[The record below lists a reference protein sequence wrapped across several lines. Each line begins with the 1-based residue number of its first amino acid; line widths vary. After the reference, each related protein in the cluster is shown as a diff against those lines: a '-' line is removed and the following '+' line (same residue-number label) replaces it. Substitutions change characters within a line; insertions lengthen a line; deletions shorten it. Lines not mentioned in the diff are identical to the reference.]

1 MKKYMIPSMEETK
14 LNALRTYMIGGS
26 VEGDEI
32 LEDGGDTENGGIQ
45 EGDAKNR
52 LSDEELEEILG
63 QQKDGWNG
71 GLW

>member
-14 LNALRTYMIGGS
+14 LNALHTYMIGGS

-32 LEDGGDTENGGIQ
+32 LEDGGDTGSGGIT
-45 EGDAKNR
+45 EGDAKDR

>member
-1 MKKYMIPSMEETK
+1 MEVAQ
-14 LNALRTYMIGGS
+14 LAPIHTYLIGASADGE
-26 VEGDEI
+26 VI
-32 LEDGGDTENGGIQ
+32 EDGGNTDEGGIT
-45 EGDAKNR
+45 EGDAKDR